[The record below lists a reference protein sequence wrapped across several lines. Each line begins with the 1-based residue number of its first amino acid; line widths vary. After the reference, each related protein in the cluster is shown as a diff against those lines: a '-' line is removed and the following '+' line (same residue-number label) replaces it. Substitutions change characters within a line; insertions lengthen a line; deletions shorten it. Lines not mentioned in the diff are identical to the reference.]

1 MKNNIISIKKYLL
14 VSTLS
19 VSGAAI
25 ALSASG
31 QSIETGQ
38 LGAAQAYDA
47 GVIDSQSGGLD
58 AALWQGT
65 SSKMAVHLL
74 EKIPLTSKNSLV
86 KDLIEAV
93 VFSAG
98 VPPEGSDARY
108 DQLRLKTVMQLGDK
122 DALDN
127 ISSRNPDIARN
138 PAVRADLALAG
149 GDVLGA
155 CTIAD
160 NITEGRGT
168 PVWAKL
174 RAFCHIERGEASAAE
189 LTTELLKNTG
199 YEDAVFYNLMKVLTG
214 AGTDLPDTRNM
225 SDPLHRA
232 MATKAGGTGG
242 TIRAGGDALDEKA
255 APSSRLNAVF
265 KQAESLSD
273 EQIAAVFS
281 QIAYS
286 DDNLAGGTNFD
297 YASFD
302 LESAKADPTARGMAQ
317 LFQLAAATGD
327 SRSSAQAMALVLAR
341 ADREGT
347 FSRFT
352 QLFEQNLLII
362 PAQFQAEA
370 DLKLFARAAIERGD
384 VGALQGFYSAI
395 EDGPQKERIA
405 LVADALGNGFNL
417 GTLGKDIEARLAGN
431 GSEKR
436 RAVRDVFIAAAM
448 GARLSGDAAIALE
461 GVGNGIGH
469 AAKAGD
475 ILALSSAAKAGSRAE
490 TALRAAI
497 IIEKSPLNDRA
508 LAAVVEALHEA
519 NLSQFAGRLAAEDFL
534 SGL

>member
-1 MKNNIISIKKYLL
+1 MKNNITPIKKYLL
-14 VSTLS
+14 VSVLA

-58 AALWQGT
+58 DALWQGT

-74 EKIPLTSKNSLV
+74 EKIPLTSKNGLV

-149 GDVLGA
+149 GDVVGA

-199 YEDAVFYNLMKVLTG
+199 YEDDVFYNLMKVLTG
-214 AGTDLPDTRNM
+214 AGTDLPDTQNI

-232 MATKAGGTGG
+232 MAAKAGGTGG
-242 TIRAGGDALDEKA
+242 DALNEQA
-255 APSSRLNAVF
+255 SSSSRLNAVF

-273 EQIAAVFS
+273 AQIAAVFS

-286 DDNLAGGTNFD
+286 DESLAGGTNFD

-327 SRSSAQAMALVLAR
+327 ARSSAQAMALVLAR

-352 QLFEQNLLII
+352 QLFEQNLAII

-384 VGALQGFYSAI
+384 VGALQGFYGAI
-395 EDGPQKERIA
+395 EDGPQKARIA

-448 GARLSGDAAIALE
+448 
-461 GVGNGIGH
+461 

-475 ILALSSAAKAGSRAE
+475 LLALSSAAKAGSRAE
-490 TALRAAI
+490 TALRAAM
-497 IIEKSPLNDRA
+497 IIEKSPLNDHA
-508 LAAVVEALHEA
+508 LAAVVEALHAA

>member
-1 MKNNIISIKKYLL
+1 MKNNITPIKKYLL
-14 VSTLS
+14 VSVLA

-74 EKIPLTSKNSLV
+74 EKIPLTSKNGLV

-149 GDVLGA
+149 GDVVGA

-199 YEDAVFYNLMKVLTG
+199 YEDDVFYNLMKVLTG
-214 AGTDLPDTRNM
+214 AGTDLPDTQNI
-225 SDPLHRA
+225 SDLLHRA
-232 MATKAGGTGG
+232 MAAKAGGTGG
-242 TIRAGGDALDEKA
+242 DALNEQA
-255 APSSRLNAVF
+255 SSSSRLNAVF

-273 EQIAAVFS
+273 AQIAAVFS

-286 DDNLAGGTNFD
+286 DESLAGGTNFD

-327 SRSSAQAMALVLAR
+327 ARSSAQAMALVLAR

-352 QLFEQNLLII
+352 QLFEQNLAII

-384 VGALQGFYSAI
+384 VGALQGFYGAI
-395 EDGPQKERIA
+395 EDGPQKARIA

-448 GARLSGDAAIALE
+448 GARLSSDAAIALE

-475 ILALSSAAKAGSRAE
+475 LLALSSAAKAGSRAE
-490 TALRAAI
+490 TALRAAM
-497 IIEKSPLNDRA
+497 IIEKSPLNDHA
-508 LAAVVEALHEA
+508 LAAVVEALHAA